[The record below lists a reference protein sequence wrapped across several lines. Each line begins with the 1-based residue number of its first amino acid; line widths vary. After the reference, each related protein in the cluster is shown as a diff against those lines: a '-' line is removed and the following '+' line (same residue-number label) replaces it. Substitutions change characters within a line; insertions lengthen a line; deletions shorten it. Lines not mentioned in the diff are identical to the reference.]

1 MALNDVQ
8 LVQLRQLFKHYERT
22 IKALVDDGARS
33 VRHHH
38 NTQLYHEAGRIIGKL
53 KRYKDKFK
61 QTERAIH
68 NAAHTRPRR
77 QIGAFGP
84 QQARSRMVQ
93 LQQTERERDA
103 TLKRVLAMVG
113 GGALAADFQHKG
125 IVDITNKIEKQFT
138 EIGEAFNPVLDDRP
152 VFMPGQQPGGGSW
165 IAMLHLMVLVLEL
178 IRARQAGK

>member
-22 IKALVDDGARS
+22 IKAMVDDGARS
-33 VRHHH
+33 IRHQN
-38 NTQLYHEAGRIIGKL
+38 NTQLFHEAGRIIEKL
-53 KRYKDKFK
+53 KGYRRKFQ

-68 NAAHTRPRR
+68 NAAHVRPRQ

-93 LQQTERERDA
+93 LKQTERERDA
-103 TLKRVLAMVG
+103 TLKRVLTLVG

-125 IVDITNKIEKQFT
+125 IIDIANKIEKQFT
-138 EIGEAFNPVLDDRP
+138 EIGEAYNPHLDDGP
-152 VFMPGQQPGGGSW
+152 VFLPGHQPAGGGW
-165 IAMLHLMVLVLEL
+165 VAVLHVMLLIMEL